1 MQQLQKAYRNF
12 IISSGIIVVYT
23 IVIYLI
29 FYPDRSGLGK
39 DFSVAVMYMFTR
51 YAVLPLGIV
60 LLLARI
66 VRLMKSNNGIFYVLI
81 GNMNFLIGVLCVIL
95 YSMGQANL
103 PWLNKCLFN
112 LLTGTLILIDVFL
125 WKKVFNPT

>member
-125 WKKVFNPT
+125 WKKVFNPS